1 MGGLSDLVRVVNESA
16 AVNTTQPTALEDGSV
31 IVNAYSWQEYF
42 ANYCT
47 KVVGIKKLHH
57 VRVDSTHPGY
67 IFVKEKS
74 GSMEEKRCILKDK
87 TWSPTAEQLPPV
99 LSPSSL
105 SLQRQWYL
113 YEKIWE
119 FCPETL

>member
-57 VRVDSTHPGY
+57 IRVDSTHPVHICEGEVW
-67 IFVKEKS
+67 FNGREK
-74 GSMEEKRCILKDK
+74 M
-87 TWSPTAEQLPPV
+87 
-99 LSPSSL
+99 
-105 SLQRQWYL
+105 Y
-113 YEKIWE
+113 
-119 FCPETL
+119 PEG